1 MLVSLKAGIAYLA
14 MPKTGSTAIEA
25 ALAPDSDILM
35 SGHPNLKHMRL
46 RRFERYVRPLLPAN
60 DVETV
65 AVIREP
71 IEWLSSWYR
80 YRSRP
85 QLDGRPNST
94 AQISFNEFVEAW
106 LQDDP
111 PAYARVGR
119 PAEFLA
125 APQDGPAI
133 DHLFR
138 YDAFDLLAEFLS
150 NRFGRPLAIAQMN
163 VSPKINAELSPE
175 LEAQLRDS
183 MSIDYEFYEG
193 ALCRSRE
200 ASIERLT

>member
-46 RRFERYVRPLLPAN
+46 RRFERYVRPLLPAS

-111 PAYARVGR
+111 PAYARVGK

-125 APQDGPAI
+125 PPQDGPEI
-133 DHLFR
+133 SHLFR
-138 YDAFDLLAEFLS
+138 YDAFDMFVEFLS
-150 NRFGRPLAIAQMN
+150 DRFDRSLAVPHMN
-163 VSPKINAELSPE
+163 VSPAIDVDLSPA
-175 LEAQLRDS
+175 LRAQLCENLS
-183 MSIDYEFYEG
+183 ADYELYED
-193 ALCRSRE
+193 ALCR
-200 ASIERLT
+200 